1 MRSIFSFRLIA
12 MKRISN
18 KSKRL
23 IAFSAKINFSLY
35 KIMIKIYIVEDHSV
49 VIEGI
54 YSLLQN
60 EKGIEVCG
68 YAINAQNCIDYFANH
83 TADVILMDI
92 GLSDMSGI
100 DLCTIIKKKYP
111 GIMIIALSTF
121 NQGTY
126 IKKMMEAGAS
136 GYLLKNT
143 SKVEILEALKT
154 VGEGKIYL
162 SFEVDKELQLTKEEN
177 DSIPLLTKRE
187 KEILILIA
195 EGLTNQQIKEKL
207 FISIDTVDSHRKN
220 LHTKLQVKNTAM
232 LIRYAI
238 EHKMV

>member
-1 MRSIFSFRLIA
+1 
-12 MKRISN
+12 
-18 KSKRL
+18 
-23 IAFSAKINFSLY
+23 
-35 KIMIKIYIVEDHSV
+35 MIKIYIVEDHSV

-60 EKGIEVCG
+60 ENGMEITG
-68 YAINAQNCIDYFANH
+68 YATNAQNCIDFFVNH
-83 TADVILMDI
+83 IADVILMDI
-92 GLSDMSGI
+92 GLPDMSGI
-100 DLCTIIKKKYP
+100 DLCAIIKKKYP

-143 SKVEILEALKT
+143 GKQEMLEAIKT
-154 VGEGKIYL
+154 VTTGNTYL
-162 SFEVDKELQLTKEEN
+162 SFEVGKELQLSKEEN
-177 DSIPLLTKRE
+177 DNIPLLTKRE

-220 LHTKLQVKNTAM
+220 LHTKLNVKNTAM

>member
-1 MRSIFSFRLIA
+1 
-12 MKRISN
+12 
-18 KSKRL
+18 
-23 IAFSAKINFSLY
+23 
-35 KIMIKIYIVEDHSV
+35 MIKVYIVEDHTV

-60 EKGIEVCG
+60 EKGIELTSF
-68 YAINAQNCIDYFANH
+68 ATNAQDCINHFVNH

-92 GLSDMSGI
+92 GLPDMSGI
-100 DLCTIIKKKYP
+100 DLCSIIKKKYP

-143 SKVEILEALKT
+143 SRVEMLEAIKT
-154 VGEGKIYL
+154 VMEGKTYL
-162 SFEVDKELQLTKEEN
+162 SFEVSKELQLTKTEN
-177 DSIPLLTKRE
+177 DGIPLLTKRE

-220 LHTKLQVKNTAM
+220 LHTKLNVKNTAM
-232 LIRYAI
+232 LIRYAL